1 MIERVYCVYIQK
13 GIVKRCGQM
22 TNDLK
27 TLTQEH
33 LVSSIRWISEMSSP
47 DRWDLKDEEVAIL
60 LGGIDIKTYENMK
73 RRAKN
78 GQPLTLTMDTVERL
92 SLLLGIWR
100 SLQLIVP
107 VNRQDLAYSWFS
119 TSNNSP
125 LLMGKSIKE
134 YLLTLKTVAALY
146 AVRRYLGSTTV

>member
-1 MIERVYCVYIQK
+1 
-13 GIVKRCGQM
+13 M

-47 DRWDLKDEEVAIL
+47 DRWNLEDGEVAIL
-60 LGGIDIKTYENMK
+60 LGGIDIKTYEDMK
-73 RRAKN
+73 RRAMN

-119 TSNNSP
+119 TANNSP
-125 LLMGKSIKE
+125 LLMGKSIKDF
-134 YLLTLKTVAALY
+134 LLDIKTVDAMY
-146 AVRRYLGSTTV
+146 AVRRYLDSTTV

>member
-1 MIERVYCVYIQK
+1 
-13 GIVKRCGQM
+13 M

-47 DRWDLKDEEVAIL
+47 DRWGLKDEEVAIL
-60 LGGIDIKTYENMK
+60 LGGIDFKTYEDMK
-73 RRAKN
+73 HRAAN
-78 GQPLTLTMDTVERL
+78 GQPLTLTIDAVERL

-107 VNRQDLAYSWFS
+107 VNRQDLAYSWFN
-119 TSNNSP
+119 TANNSP
-125 LLMGKSIKE
+125 LLMGRSIKD
-134 YLLTLKTVAALY
+134 YLLDIKTVDAMY
-146 AVRRYLGSTTV
+146 AVKRYLDSTTV

>member
-1 MIERVYCVYIQK
+1 
-13 GIVKRCGQM
+13 M

-33 LVSSIRWISEMSSP
+33 LVSSIQWISEMSSP
-47 DRWDLKDEEVAIL
+47 DRWNLKDGEVAIL
-60 LGGIDIKTYENMK
+60 LGGIDIKTYEDMK
-73 RRAKN
+73 RRAMN

-119 TSNNSP
+119 TANNSP
-125 LLMGKSIKE
+125 LLSGKSIKDF
-134 YLLTLKTVAALY
+134 LLDIKTVDAMY
-146 AVRRYLGSTTV
+146 AVRRYLDSTTV